1 MLFKKKGQSFFYV
14 QMLKALYRMMVSSL
28 LYYKKFGKDIE
39 SIGFEIN
46 PYDMCVANQIIE
58 GKQHTITWHVDNF
71 KSSLEDSKVNDE
83 FLDWLKEKY
92 ANENI
97 GVKAKRG
104 TKDNY
109 LGMTLD
115 YTTPG
120 ILKFDMTEYVKSMVE
135 GFHRKFGIQLPG
147 PRAYSRLIKVQSN
160 WDKKG
165 KKSSIYM

>member
-1 MLFKKKGQSFFYV
+1 L
-14 QMLKALYRMMVSSL
+14 
-28 LYYKKFGKDIE
+28 
-39 SIGFEIN
+39 
-46 PYDMCVANQIIE
+46 
-58 GKQHTITWHVDNF
+58 DNV

-120 ILKFDMTEYVKSMVE
+120 ILKIDMTEYVKSMVE
-135 GFHRKFGIQLPG
+135 EFPQQVQGRNATPWTENLFKVDASSKQLGQERKENFHTFVMKGISCANEEEQI
-147 PRAYSRLIKVQSN
+147 SSKRLHF
-160 WDKKG
+160 
-165 KKSSIYM
+165 

>member
-1 MLFKKKGQSFFYV
+1 MDILVEVSPEIYSNHVVQEKGQSFFYV
-14 QMLKALYRMMVSSL
+14 QILKALYRMMVSSL

-58 GKQHTITWHVDNF
+58 GKQHTITWHVVNV

-120 ILKFDMTEYVKSMVE
+120 ILKIDMTEYVKSMVE
-135 GFHRKFGIQLPG
+135 EFPQ
-147 PRAYSRLIKVQSN
+147 KVRNSTP
-160 WDKKG
+160 WT
-165 KKSSIYM
+165 KSLF